1 MFLFKGVFRVNST
14 MIHGVQYVTFSFYD
28 GDKDLFQK
36 VGDLISDSFQAS
48 EPDEIPNEILLDSGI
63 ASEKEQRYCVL
74 RKGATIWQQKQ
85 LRFIAGSAR
94 MTAA

>member
-1 MFLFKGVFRVNST
+1 MFLFKGDFRVNT
-14 MIHGVQYVTFSFYD
+14 TTIRGVQYVTFSFYD

-63 ASEKEQRYCVL
+63 ALKRNNGIVCCER
-74 RKGATIWQQKQ
+74 GQQYDNRNSRDLLPAQ
-85 LRFIAGSAR
+85 PG
-94 MTAA
+94 

>member
-1 MFLFKGVFRVNST
+1 MFLFKGDFRVNST

-48 EPDEIPNEILLDSGI
+48 EPDEIPNEILLNSGI
-63 ASEKEQRYCVL
+63 ASEKE
-74 RKGATIWQQKQ
+74 
-85 LRFIAGSAR
+85 
-94 MTAA
+94 